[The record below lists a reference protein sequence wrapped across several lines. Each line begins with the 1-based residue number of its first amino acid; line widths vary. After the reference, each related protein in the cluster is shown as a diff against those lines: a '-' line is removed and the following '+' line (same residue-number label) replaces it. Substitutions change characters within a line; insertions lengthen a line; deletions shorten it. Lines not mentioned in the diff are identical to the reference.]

1 MEQQRL
7 IKEIAKALG
16 ISLLVTILFL
26 LVVALLML
34 KSGLGEEIVSKIMI
48 AGYVLA
54 PAAGGFLLGKKRR
67 VNRFL
72 WGLLIGA
79 IYFLFYMAIAVCT
92 QDAAIGEILWVALPV
107 CLGGMA
113 GGMLS

>member
-1 MEQQRL
+1 MGQQRM
-7 IKEIAKALG
+7 IKEIAKATGL
-16 ISLLVTILFL
+16 SMVVTVLFL
-26 LVVALLML
+26 LFVAFLML
-34 KSGLGEEIVSKIMI
+34 KSGLDEEIVSKIMI

-54 PAAGGFLLGKKRR
+54 PATGGFLLGKKRR

-79 IYFLFYMAIAVCT
+79 IYFLLYMVIAVCT
-92 QDAAIGEILWVALPV
+92 QDAAISEILWVALPV